1 MKLYLAQHGEA
12 VGKVV
17 DPERPLSGKGKED
30 ISKIADF
37 LDKAGVRIDRVIHS
51 GKLRA
56 QQTAGLL
63 ARSIAPGIPI
73 ETSGFLNPD
82 DNPASFHWERGGLQQ
97 DILVVG
103 HLPFMEKLVAHL
115 VTGDM
120 DSDITDYEPGAMVCL
135 ERSHG
140 KWRISWMLRPELLA

>member
-1 MKLYLAQHGEA
+1 MKLYLAQHGDA
-12 VGKVV
+12 VGKMI

-30 ISKIADF
+30 VSKMADF
-37 LDKAGVRIDRVIHS
+37 LTKAGVRVDRVIHS

-56 QQTAGLL
+56 QQTASIL
-63 ARSIAPGIPI
+63 ARSIAPGVPV
-73 ETSGFLNPD
+73 ETSGFINPND
-82 DNPASFHWERGGLQQ
+82 DPASFHWERGGPKQ

-120 DSDITDYEPGAMVCL
+120 ERDITDYDPGSVVCL
-135 ERSHG
+135 EYSHDS
-140 KWRISWMLRPELLA
+140 WQIIWMLNPGLLA